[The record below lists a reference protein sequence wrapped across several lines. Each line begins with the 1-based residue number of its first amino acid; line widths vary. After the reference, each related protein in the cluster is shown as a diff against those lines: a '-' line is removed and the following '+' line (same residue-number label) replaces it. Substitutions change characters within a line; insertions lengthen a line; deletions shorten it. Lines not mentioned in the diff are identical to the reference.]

1 MRHFLTNATT
11 ALGRLAVFAVAMVL
25 LSFSSSFAGNS
36 FSDASGQGEVTDGQ
50 EFYIAI
56 PHCWRMQTD
65 DVLPGQRPYEA
76 WVSSKVSTMVTMVNK
91 FNGINMS
98 YPVNPGKT
106 TIIPLP
112 DNLMSQ
118 QSEVA
123 LPYGIVLTANDPISV
138 TVAMNWRSSGAV
150 YKALPAEMLGK
161 KYAVLSLY
169 QDKTD
174 INKPGQIVLVATK
187 DNTTVRWKYP
197 SHVKAK
203 TDKETNSATLQAGE
217 TYLIELAQ
225 KDAYHQNALAD
236 LTGTI
241 VTSDKPIAVI
251 SGHTKGAM
259 SRYEDLFF
267 GLSAEMS
274 RTAQVEM
281 MYPLEMA
288 GTEFMT
294 LPRLVANRPVHK
306 WPDDHGD
313 MIRFVSAENGTII
326 SQMRQ
331 DGSGLMQKSP
341 PLQAGQ
347 FYEMTNMEDAAYYS
361 SNKPVMVGQY
371 LKAWMMHSYE
381 RKGESPLGHVSGGA
395 GEYFNVT
402 PVNAWPSYAQFYSPK
417 KNANYV
423 NITFRTADIDNI
435 KFDGRSLQIAFGSK
449 IKKYEG
455 TEFSYASKEVSE
467 GDHFI
472 EGAKFAAYA
481 YGNWDDLVYPN
492 RGNYAYGYPV
502 GINFA
507 IKCDDEIKMAGD
519 PKCGNVEGIV
529 QVGPDN
535 SDCAGLLY
543 VRMMGAESNN
553 YTFSTPKEFMPG
565 DKNTTFTLKIVDPS
579 KPAKAVV
586 KAVSRSGKYLIR
598 TYEYTPEEL
607 TFAPTSIN
615 FGTLP
620 LGDKLCRMITL
631 TNPSTTSPTT
641 VMSLRIKLAQKEFTI
656 TPAGF
661 PITIAPSSS
670 KDVEVCATAL
680 EQRSVTVIDTV
691 IAVLSCFEMPISE
704 LKVRTEKPKVFIQDA
719 AFREVPI
726 NTERTKDVEIR
737 NVGTVDVTL
746 TAVTWPDHVHFLRTE
761 NLTFPITLKADA
773 VHTFQVVYNPG
784 STTGVE
790 DKTRAIFT
798 ANTDEIKVYSD
809 WSGTGINAG
818 PFITG
823 YDWNERRVLDNFA
836 GVTEYPFTVN
846 YGNSEKSASLENVTV
861 KVVGADAPYFTADV
875 MTVPSRLSAGEDN
888 RTLAVSFKPTYVPG
902 TRDAER
908 SYTLQLEMKGTFNGI
923 EKTATSE
930 LKGIGVQPHV
940 ALTPKIDFG
949 TFKVNETKSENAVL
963 TSNGTMKLTLM
974 NKIKGFSI
982 DGPDAARFVIDP
994 AFLAQNP
1001 YGTPVS
1007 NIVGNNTIAIPVI
1020 FTAEN
1025 TARTAPYTATLHIE
1039 TDAPENPTTELVAVV
1054 VETGTPA
1061 VKTTDGHLEQYI
1073 TLTSTLTANDPIERR
1088 VYIQNTGDVD
1098 VIINEV
1104 KAPQDQGSPSLY
1116 WKIVGYDGA
1125 TLPKTLAKDEKLFV
1139 DVMYSPVNVL
1149 LDAQGQVAKDIATI
1163 EYVTSIGSYTSTVT
1177 GTPDQIVSLVKVGR
1191 AGNNGAW
1198 LSEYSIVAGETT
1210 EYIDVNLTNDEVE
1223 NLDRADIGKFTM
1235 KINYLASLVEPVAG
1249 VENVLTTALTS
1260 GWTVESATISRQGE
1274 VGTYTVTMSGPA
1286 SLRGEGSLFRFKMNA
1301 YLGTELN
1308 SIIGCN
1314 MDILDPVKKGYVIV
1328 NNRPGKVIVDLNC
1341 SKEIRRVHISDNTYT
1356 LKAGTPNPV
1365 VSHGTIDYS
1374 IGLDGQTSVEL
1385 YNVMGQ
1391 KVATLVDQF
1400 QRSGQYQIA
1409 YDTDALQL
1417 TSGTYTCKIVSGPY
1431 TETTQLVI
1439 TK

>member
-1 MRHFLTNATT
+1 MRHFLTNATS
-11 ALGRLAVFAVAMVL
+11 ALGRLAVFAAAMVL
-25 LSFSSSFAGNS
+25 LSFSSSYAGNS
-36 FSDASGQGEVTDGQ
+36 FSDATGQGEVTDGQ

-65 DVLPGQRPYEA
+65 DVVPGQKPYEA

-98 YPVNPGKT
+98 FPVSPGKT

-112 DNLMSQ
+112 ENLMSLE
-118 QSEVA
+118 SEVA
-123 LPYGIVLTANDPISV
+123 VPYGIVLTSNDPISV

-174 INKPGQIVLVATK
+174 VNKPGQIVIVATK
-187 DNTTVRWKYP
+187 DETTVRWKYP
-197 SHVKAK
+197 SNVKAK
-203 TDKETNSATLQAGE
+203 TDKETFSVTLQQGE
-217 TYLIELAQ
+217 TYLIELVQ
-225 KDAYHQNALAD
+225 KDAYHQNTLAD

-241 VTSDKPIAVI
+241 VTADKPIAVI

-259 SRYEDLFF
+259 SRYEDVFF

-281 MYPLEMA
+281 MYPIEMA

-313 MIRFVSAENGTII
+313 MIRFVAVENGTIVY
-326 SQMRQ
+326 QMRQ
-331 DGSGLMQKSP
+331 DGTSP
-341 PLQAGQ
+341 KQISTPLQAGQ
-347 FYEMTNMEDAAYYS
+347 FYELTNMEDAAYYT
-361 SNKPVMVGQY
+361 SNKPMVVGQY
-371 LKAWMMHSYE
+371 LKAWMMHAYE
-381 RKGESPLGHVSGGA
+381 RKGENPLGHVSGGA
-395 GEYFNVT
+395 GEFFNVT

-423 NITFRTADIDNI
+423 NITFRTEDINTI
-435 KFDGRSLQIAFGSK
+435 KFDGKSLQTVFGSK
-449 IKKYEG
+449 IKKYAG
-455 TEFSYASKEVSE
+455 TEFSYASKEISE
-467 GDHFI
+467 GDHSI
-472 EGAKFAAYA
+472 EGGKFAAYA

-502 GINFA
+502 GVNFA
-507 IKCDDEIKMAGD
+507 IKCDDELKMSGD
-519 PKCGNVEGIV
+519 PQCGNVKGIA
-529 QVGPDN
+529 QVGPDG

-553 YTFSTPKEFMPG
+553 YKFSTPKTFMPG
-565 DKNTTFTLKIVDPS
+565 DKLTTFTLDVVDPT

-586 KAVSRSGKYLIR
+586 KAVSRSGRYLTR

-620 LGDKLCRMITL
+620 LGDKLCRTITL
-631 TNPSTTSPTT
+631 TNPSATSPTT

-656 TPAGF
+656 SPAGF
-661 PITIAPSSS
+661 PITIPPNSS

-680 EQRSVTVIDTV
+680 ERKSVTVVDTV
-691 IAVLSCFEMPISE
+691 IAVLGCFEMPISE

-719 AFREVPI
+719 AFREVPV

-746 TAVTWPDHVHFLRTE
+746 TEVTWPDHVHFLRTE
-761 NLTFPITLKADA
+761 NLNFPITLKADG

-784 STTGVE
+784 ATTGVE
-790 DKTRAIFT
+790 DKTRAVFT

-809 WSGTGINAG
+809 WTGTGINAG

-836 GVTEYPFTVN
+836 GVTEYPFTVT
-846 YGNSEKSASLENVTV
+846 YGNSEKSAALENVTI
-861 KVVGADAPYFTADV
+861 KVIGADAPYFTADLI
-875 MTVPSRLSAGEDN
+875 TVPSRLSAGEDN
-888 RTLAVSFKPTYVPG
+888 KTLAVSFKPTYLPG

-908 SYTLQLEMKGTFNGI
+908 AYTLQLEMKGTFNGV
-923 EKTATSE
+923 EKTATAE

-949 TFKVNETKSENAVL
+949 TFKVNESKSENAVL

-1025 TARTAPYTATLHIE
+1025 AARTAPYTATLHIE

-1054 VETGTPA
+1054 VETGKPA
-1061 VKTTDGHLEQYI
+1061 VKTTDVELKQYI
-1073 TLTSTLTANDPIERR
+1073 TLTKDGKVEIE
-1088 VYIQNTGDVD
+1088 NTGEVD
-1098 VIINEV
+1098 VTITEI
-1104 KAPQDQGSPSLY
+1104 KAPQGSFY
-1116 WKIVGYDGA
+1116 WKILSN
-1125 TLPKTLAKDEKLFV
+1125 TPMPKTLKVGEVLAL
-1139 DVMYSPVNVL
+1139 DVQYSPINVF
-1149 LDAQGQVAKDIATI
+1149 LDAQNQVVKDIATI
-1163 EYVTSIGSYTSTVT
+1163 EYVTSIGSYISTLT

-1198 LSEYSIVAGETT
+1198 LSEYSTVAGETT
-1210 EYIDVNLTNDEVE
+1210 EYIDINLTNNEVE
-1223 NLDRADIGKFTM
+1223 NLDRADISKFTM
-1235 KINYLASLVEPVAG
+1235 TVNYLAELVEPIIAT
-1249 VENVLTTALTS
+1249 VEPSAFTQGN
-1260 GWTVESATISRQGE
+1260 GWTIDMSNTKI
-1274 VGTYTVTMSGPA
+1274 VGPGKMIVTMSGPTP
-1286 SLRGEGSLFRFKMNA
+1286 LRGEGSLFRFKMNA

-1314 MDILDPVKKGYVIV
+1314 MDILDPVKKGYVLV
-1328 NNRPGKVIVDLNC
+1328 NNRPGKVLVDLNC

-1365 VSHGTIDYS
+1365 VAHGTIDYS
-1374 IGLDGQTSVEL
+1374 IGLDGQTSVEI

-1409 YDTDALQL
+1409 FDTDALQL

>member
-11 ALGRLAVFAVAMVL
+11 ALGRLAVFAAAMVL
-25 LSFSSSFAGNS
+25 LSFNSSFAGNS

-56 PHCWRMQTD
+56 PHCWRHLAD
-65 DVLPGQRPYEA
+65 DVNPGRKPYEA
-76 WVSSKVSTMVTMVNK
+76 WVSSKVATMVTMVNK

-98 YPVNPGKT
+98 YAVAPNKT

-112 DNLMSQ
+112 ENLMNN

-123 LPYGIVLTANDPISV
+123 MPYGIVLTANDPISV
-138 TVAMNWRSSGAV
+138 TVAMNWRSSGAT

-161 KYAVLSLY
+161 KYAALSLF

-174 INKPGQIVLVATK
+174 VNKPGQIVVIATK
-187 DNTTVRWKYP
+187 DETTVRWKLP

-203 TDKETNSATLQAGE
+203 PEKETYAVTLQQGE
-217 TYLIELAQ
+217 TYLIQLTQ
-225 KDAYHQNALAD
+225 KDDYHQNLSAD

-241 VTSDKPIAVI
+241 ITADKPIAVI
-251 SGHTKGAM
+251 AGHTKGAM
-259 SRYEDLFF
+259 ARYEDVYY
-267 GLSAEMS
+267 GLRTDMA

-281 MYPLEMA
+281 MYPIEMA

-306 WPDDHGD
+306 WADDHGD
-313 MIRFVSAENGTII
+313 MIRFVAVENGTII
-326 SQMRQ
+326 YQMRQ
-331 DGSGLMQKSP
+331 DGSSP
-341 PLQAGQ
+341 KQISTPLQAGQ
-347 FYEMTNMEDAAYYS
+347 FYELTNMEDAAYYT
-361 SNKPVMVGQY
+361 SNKPMVVGQY
-371 LKAWMMHSYE
+371 LKAWMMHTYE
-381 RKGESPLGHVSGGA
+381 RKGENPLGHVSGGA
-395 GEYFNVT
+395 GEFFNVT
-402 PVNAWPSYAQFYSPK
+402 PVNAWPSYAQFHSPE

-423 NITFRTADIDNI
+423 NITFRTEDINTI
-435 KFDGRSLQIAFGSK
+435 KFDGKTLQAVFGSK
-449 IKKYEG
+449 IKKYTG
-455 TEFSYASKEVSE
+455 TEFSYASKEVGE
-467 GDHFI
+467 GDHVI
-472 EGAKFAAYA
+472 EGGKFAAYA
-481 YGNWDDLVYPN
+481 YGNWDDQSYQY
-492 RGNYAYGYPV
+492 RNYAYGYPV

-507 IKCDDEIKMAGD
+507 IKCDDELKMAGD
-519 PKCGNVEGIV
+519 PQCGNVKGLA
-529 QVGPDN
+529 QVGPTG

-543 VRMMGAESNN
+543 VRMLGAESQN
-553 YTFSTPKEFMPG
+553 YKFATPKTFMPG
-565 DKNTTFTLKIVDPS
+565 DKETTFTLDVIDPT

-586 KAVSRSGKYLIR
+586 KAVSRSGRYLTR

-620 LGDKLCRMITL
+620 LGDKQCRTITL
-631 TNPSTTSPTT
+631 TNPSATSPTT

-680 EQRSVTVIDTV
+680 EQKSVTVIDTV

-719 AFREVPI
+719 AFREVPV

-746 TAVTWPDHVHFLRTE
+746 TDVKWPDHVHFLRTE
-761 NLTFPITLKADA
+761 NLSFPITLKADG
-773 VHTFQVVYNPG
+773 VHTFKVVYNPG

-798 ANTDEIKVYSD
+798 ANTDEIKIYSD
-809 WSGTGINAG
+809 WTGTGINAG

-836 GVTEYPFTVN
+836 GVTEYPFTVT
-846 YGNSEKSASLENVTV
+846 YGNSEKSAALENVTI
-861 KVVGADAPYFTADV
+861 KVVGADAPYFTADLI
-875 MTVPSRLSAGEDN
+875 TVPSRLSAGEDN
-888 RTLAVSFKPTYVPG
+888 KTLAVSFKPTYVPG

-908 SYTLQLEMKGTFNGI
+908 PYTLQLEMKGTFNGV

-949 TFKVNETKSENAVL
+949 TFEANETKSENSVL
-963 TSNGTMKLTLM
+963 TSNGTMKLSLM

-982 DGPDAARFVIDP
+982 DGPDAANFVIDP

-1001 YGTPVS
+1001 YGSPVS
-1007 NIVGNNTIAIPVI
+1007 NIVGNNTISIPVI
-1020 FTAEN
+1020 FTA
-1025 TARTAPYTATLHIE
+1025 TAARANQYTATLHIE
-1039 TDAPENPTTELVAVV
+1039 TDAPENPTTELVAMVIS
-1054 VETGTPA
+1054 TGVPA
-1061 VKTTDGHLEQYI
+1061 VKTTDEELKEFI
-1073 TLTSTLTANDPIERR
+1073 TLTEDGKVEIE
-1088 VYIQNTGDVD
+1088 NTGDAPVT
-1098 VIINEV
+1098 ITEI
-1104 KAPQDQGSPSLY
+1104 KAPQGSFY
-1116 WKIVGYDGA
+1116 WKILSNV
-1125 TLPKTLAKDEKLFV
+1125 TMPQTLAKKGDKIVL
-1139 DVMYSPVNVL
+1139 DVQYQPVTVS

-1163 EYVTSIGSYTSTVT
+1163 EYVTSIGSYFSTLT

-1223 NLDRADIGKFTM
+1223 NLDRAEISKFTM
-1235 KINYLASLVEPVAG
+1235 TVNYLASLVEPIAG
-1249 VENVLTTALTS
+1249 VDNIMTTALTN
-1260 GWTVESATISRQGE
+1260 GWTVESAVNSRQGDR
-1274 VGTYTVTMSGPA
+1274 GTLTVTMSGTTP
-1286 SLRGEGSLFRFKMNA
+1286 LRGEGSLFRFKMNA

-1314 MDILDPVKKGYVIV
+1314 MDILTPEKKGYVLV

-1365 VSHGTIDYS
+1365 VAHGTVDYS
-1374 IGLDGQTSVEL
+1374 IGLDGKTTVEL

-1409 YDTDALQL
+1409 FDTDALQL
-1417 TSGTYTCKIVSGPY
+1417 TSGTYTCKIVSGLY
-1431 TETTQLVI
+1431 TETTQLVV